1 MHQFIYLY
9 IAFLIGVQFLPE
21 RKATE
26 RLQDVEAIE
35 TAVREGSSKDLSRFF
50 SHSISL
56 HLNNIQGDYSKNQA
70 QLILRDFFK
79 NTPPQAFNIVQQGK
93 STDKIW
99 YAIGEYRNNTDFFK
113 VLIKGTQ
120 DKKTL
125 LIYSLEFK
133 RE

>member
-1 MHQFIYLY
+1 MHQLIFIFLL
-9 IAFLIGVQFLPE
+9 FLIGVQLLPSHPTA
-21 RKATE
+21 RKF
-26 RLQDVEAIE
+26 QDVEAIE
-35 TAVREGSSKDLSRFF
+35 TAIREGSSRDLGRFF

-79 NTPPQAFNIVQQGK
+79 NSPPQAFNIVQQGK

-99 YAIGEYRNNTDFFK
+99 YTIGEYRSDVEFFK